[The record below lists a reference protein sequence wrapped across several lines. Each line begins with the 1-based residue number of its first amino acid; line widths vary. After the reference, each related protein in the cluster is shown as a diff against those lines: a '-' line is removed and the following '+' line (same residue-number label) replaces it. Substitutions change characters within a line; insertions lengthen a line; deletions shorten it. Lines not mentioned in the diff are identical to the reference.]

1 MILFKINS
9 KTLSKNP
16 TSIEQGKFKLQ
27 QTDRTINGTMVV
39 DIIAIKNKVT
49 LQWDYMSDSDLRK
62 LLAEIESTVF
72 PTIEFTDPKS
82 LAPNPLITI
91 TADTSNID
99 YSPHYDSKSQSII
112 WKDVSVSFVER

>member
-62 LLAEIESTVF
+62 LLAEIDSTAF

-99 YSPHYDSKSQSII
+99 YSPHYDTKSQSIF
-112 WKDVSVSFVER
+112 WKDVRVGFIEK

>member
-1 MILFKINS
+1 MILFRINS
-9 KTLSKNP
+9 KALSKNP

-49 LQWDYMSDSDLRK
+49 FQWDYMSDSDLRK
-62 LLAEIESTVF
+62 LLVEIEQAAF
-72 PTIEFTDPKS
+72 PTIEFTDPNAS
-82 LAPNPLITI
+82 NPNTLLAII
-91 TADTSNID
+91 ADTSNID
-99 YSPHYDSKSQSII
+99 YKPHYDNKSHSII